1 MRGERSQPVPEALLL
16 RPKGSTESGLR
27 PTLLTT
33 AALHD
38 RASQALQGM
47 RPLAHKGLIVVLPK
61 DNLKMSARLLA
72 IGRDYE
78 RRGGTIA
85 LVDEEGG
92 EASVLGFRRRLSQ
105 DDDRLV

>member
-16 RPKGSTESGLR
+16 RPKGSTKSGLR

-47 RPLAHKGLIVVLPK
+47 KPPAHRGMIVVLPK
-61 DNLKMSARLLA
+61 DNLKMRARLLA
-72 IGRDYE
+72 ISRDFE

-85 LVDEEGG
+85 LVDEEGAA
-92 EASVLGFRRRLSQ
+92 ASVLGSRMEPVSR
-105 DDDRLV
+105 